1 MSQNFQPGDFL
12 VFQLEAGFALLRLL
26 DVDNEAGTK
35 TWHLAAYDDLFAS
48 VESAESAA
56 EHPASLTTGNP
67 HLALTN
73 RAFESTQV
81 ARLLNVPLTERDL
94 EALIAWRSD
103 PNPKVSDRSVR
114 LLLGLR

>member
-26 DVDNEAGTK
+26 AVDEAGGDK
-35 TWHLAAYDDLFAS
+35 TWHIAAYGDFFLD
-48 VESAESAA
+48 VESAEAELADPQGLSVNAA
-56 EHPASLTTGNP
+56 

-81 ARLLNVPLTERDL
+81 AKIASIPLTPQETAKLNDWRD
-94 EALIAWRSD
+94 D
-103 PNPKVSDRSVR
+103 PDREVSDRSVR
-114 LLLGLR
+114 LLLGMR

>member
-1 MSQNFQPGDFL
+1 MSENLRSGDFL

-26 DVDNEAGTK
+26 AIDETDGIKN
-35 TWHLAAYDDLFAS
+35 WHIAAYNDLFPDVETAEAATADPSSLS
-48 VESAESAA
+48 VS
-56 EHPASLTTGNP
+56 TP

-81 ARLLNVPLTERDL
+81 ARIANIPLTGDENRPL
-94 EALIAWRSD
+94 EEWRN
-103 PNPKVSDRSVR
+103 NPTREVSDRSVR